1 MSGRGDK
8 SLVSGV
14 FLQLDLLCFHG
25 RAVTRLESSFGA
37 ATVTVA
43 PINFAVAS
51 YAQYAWPI
59 SVNSHLRPFVMGVVI
74 LERLFRLKLRNRRSE
89 ALCL

>member
-1 MSGRGDK
+1 MSGWGDK

-14 FLQLDLLCFHG
+14 FLQLDLLCFRG

-43 PINFAVAS
+43 RINFAVAP
-51 YAQYAWPI
+51 YAQYVRPF
-59 SVNSHLRPFVMGVVI
+59 SVNSRLRPFVMVAVI
-74 LERLFRLKLRNRRSE
+74 LERLFRSKLRNRRSE